1 MPETELET
9 QAAVETPSPS
19 TESGRD
25 NATGATETSP
35 NSPGAKG
42 TDSPTAQATKP
53 PTFAETLGKARD
65 ILGEGLPEQGAEEAA
80 ETATAAKPE
89 PTQAKPGEAAKA
101 DEQAAKPGEAETG
114 PDAPFHKRPEWAELT
129 TALGEDGAKKA
140 RPILRKLME
149 RETALSTQ
157 IEQSRPEVEA
167 AKELKTLA
175 GDEKGFEFMRGVVRM
190 FAAGDPKGIPIM
202 EVMLNQMRE
211 RNGLVVQSAD
221 VKTRLDK
228 GEIDEAAALE
238 IEKAR
243 ASQRRTQAQLDAQ
256 REREKQGQVE
266 AASTA
271 NQKALDEWESSIR
284 TKDVDFGNVTE
295 PDDSQ
300 HGISKADQVM
310 TELTASLQARPPKT
324 HQDLVAAAQK
334 AYDTVNR
341 RLATYLPKPRAI
353 KAPITSDTSSRTAKV
368 KPKGFK
374 ETADAATSIL
384 FGSAT

>member
-1 MPETELET
+1 MADTELET
-9 QAAVETPSPS
+9 QEAVASSSTA

-42 TDSPTAQATKP
+42 ADSPTTQDNKP

-80 ETATAAKPE
+80 ETSTTAKPE
-89 PTQAKPGEAAKA
+89 PTQAKPGEAAKT

-149 RETALSTQ
+149 HETVLSTQ
-157 IEQSRPEVEA
+157 IEQAKPEIEA
-167 AKELKTLA
+167 ARELKTLA
-175 GDEKGFEFMRGVVRM
+175 GDEKRFEFMRGIVRM
-190 FAAGDPKGIPIM
+190 FSAGDPKGIPIM
-202 EVMLNQMRE
+202 EAMLNQMRE

-221 VKTRLDK
+221 VKARLDK

-243 ASQRRTQAQLDAQ
+243 AGQRQTQAQLEAQ
-256 REREKQGQVE
+256 RQREQQRQVE
-266 AASTA
+266 QQTNS
-271 NQKALDEWESSIR
+271 NQQALDEWESSIR
-284 TKDVDFGNVTE
+284 TKDVDFGNVTTPE
-295 PDDSQ
+295 DPQ

-324 HQDLVAAAQK
+324 QQDLVAAAQK

-341 RLATYLPKPRAI
+341 RMATYLPKPKPI
-353 KAPITSDTSSRTAKV
+353 KAPITSDSSSRTAKV

-374 ETADAATSIL
+374 ETAEAATSIL

>member
-1 MPETELET
+1 MPDTELET
-9 QAAVETPSPS
+9 QAAVATSSPA
-19 TESGRD
+19 TESSRD
-25 NATGATETSP
+25 NAAGATETSP

-42 TDSPTAQATKP
+42 AESPTTQDNKP
-53 PTFAETLGKARD
+53 STFAETLGRARD
-65 ILGEGLPEQGAEEAA
+65 ILGKDLPEQGAEEAA
-80 ETATAAKPE
+80 ETSTAAKPE
-89 PTQAKPGEAAKA
+89 PTQAKPGEAAPA
-101 DEQAAKPGEAETG
+101 DEQGAKPGEAETG

-157 IEQSRPEVEA
+157 IEQSKPEVEA
-167 AKELKTLA
+167 ARELKTLV

-190 FAAGDPKGIPIM
+190 FANGDPKGIPVM
-202 EVMLNQMRE
+202 EAMLNQMRE

-221 VKTRLDK
+221 VKARLEK

-243 ASQRRTQAQLDAQ
+243 AGQRQTQAQLEAQ
-256 REREKQGQVE
+256 RQREQQSQVE
-266 AASTA
+266 RQTAS
-271 NQKALDEWESSIR
+271 NLQVLNEWESSIR
-284 TKDVDFGNVTE
+284 TKDVDFGNVTG
-295 PDDSQ
+295 PDDPQ
-300 HGISKADQVM
+300 YGVSKADQVM

-334 AYDTVNR
+334 AYDTVQR
-341 RLATYLPKPRAI
+341 RVATYLPKPRAI
-353 KAPITSDTSSRTAKV
+353 KAPITSDSSSRTAKV

-374 ETADAATSIL
+374 ETSDAATSIL